1 MKQKNKFSFEGCA
14 GGANYDWV
22 CYLAG
27 FGTGYYR
34 RASMALPLVPGMKI
48 LDVGCGTAA
57 LGLAVSERMGATG
70 AVYGLDLSHTQ
81 VLHARRKADNV
92 HAEVRLI
99 QGSMDTLP
107 FEDNTFDAAVS
118 NLAFHEVSAEVRR
131 GAIREIAR
139 VLKPGGFFSLL
150 DWARP
155 RWSVGGLFWL
165 PFLLAV
171 EYTHDN
177 WHNTFPVLCQEKRLL
192 LSTDVYLRSAIR
204 CQVFRKAAV

>member
-1 MKQKNKFSFEGCA
+1 MTAKNKFSFEGHA

-27 FGTGYYR
+27 FGAGYYQ
-34 RASMALPLVPGMKI
+34 RASMALPLLPGMRI

-57 LGLAVSERMGATG
+57 LGLSVSERIGVTG
-70 AVYGLDLSHTQ
+70 KVYGLDLSRAQ
-81 VLHARRKADNV
+81 VLHAKRKAAKA
-92 HAEVRLI
+92 HADVRLF
-99 QGSMDTLP
+99 QGSMDTMP
-107 FEDNTFDAAVS
+107 FENNAFDAAVS

-139 VLKPGGFFSLL
+139 VLKPGGFFALV

-155 RWSVGGLFWL
+155 RWSLGGLLWL

-177 WHNTFPVLCQEKRLL
+177 WFNTFPVLCHEQGLV
-192 LSTDVYLRSAIR
+192 LSTEVYLRSAIR